1 MKYLQHKTYL
11 ILFIIYLINSNLYA
25 QDSTELQNVNTE
37 EIEFSIDSL
46 NNEARKVWKNEHF
59 DNAASLLVQVLQLNQ
74 AMDNK
79 KAIAKTCNK
88 LGFMY
93 LRISDDSRA
102 YSYFK
107 NALEIVKQKKL
118 KCNTIYTQ
126 LNLAYVSLQQDDA
139 DRMLIYLNDILSTV
153 FSTGDSSLI
162 KRTYG
167 LTALYY
173 EKVGESDKALDY
185 YRKYEEITY
194 AIFEKHRSTFWRNN
208 WKDII
213 LDSETNLLDDKIK
226 FALHYLQLKEKD
238 ARFLQVQKVKNILTS
253 GIVVNV
259 IILIVLFYL
268 LIDRI
273 RDNKTLNHKN
283 IEIEQQKE
291 ELLAQKDKLS
301 NQNKNITA
309 SINYALTIQN
319 ASLPSKNVI
328 AKGLDFG
335 IFYKP
340 KDIVSG
346 DFYWYHEIFDEC
358 KFIAVV
364 DSTGHGVPGAFM
376 SLIGIQLLNEI
387 VIEKGIHEPAQILD
401 YLNKGLSKAL
411 KQHTSENEDGMDVC
425 LCKIEKKT
433 DFTKIVFAGA
443 KRPLYYYSIGNNSFE
458 TIQGNSSST
467 GGRYAKKDNI
477 EYKQTELNVLTG
489 DCIVLSSDG
498 IIDQPVLYNKKYG
511 SQRLLETI
519 KANVSFPAEVQIKQL
534 ITDFSLALGEEVQRD
549 DISVMIIKF

>member
-1 MKYLQHKTYL
+1 MRYLQNKALNILL
-11 ILFIIYLINSNLYA
+11 IISLISSTLYA
-25 QDSTELQNVNTE
+25 IESKALSTTNTE
-37 EIEFSIDSL
+37 DVDFTIDSL
-46 NNEARKVWKNEHF
+46 NTEARKVWKNEHY
-59 DNAASLLVQVLQLNQ
+59 DNAASILVQVLQLNQ
-74 AMDNK
+74 TVDNK
-79 KAIAKTCNK
+79 KATAKTCNK
-88 LGFMY
+88 LGFIY
-93 LRISDDSRA
+93 LRLSDDSRA

-118 KCNTIYTQ
+118 KCNTLFTQ
-126 LNLAYVSLQQDDA
+126 LNLAYVSLQQDDV
-139 DRMLIYLNDILSTV
+139 DRMLIYLNDVLTSV

-173 EKVGESDKALDY
+173 EKIGETDKALNY
-185 YRKYEEITY
+185 YRKYEEITF
-194 AIFEKHRSTFWRNN
+194 AIFEKHRSSVWRNN

-319 ASLPSKNVI
+319 ASLPSKNII
-328 AKGLDFG
+328 AKSLDFG

-346 DFYWYHEIFDEC
+346 DFYWYHEINSEC
-358 KFIAVV
+358 VFIAVV

-387 VIEKGIHEPAQILD
+387 VIEKSVHEPAQILD
-401 YLNKGLSKAL
+401 FLNRGLSKAL

-425 LCKIEKKT
+425 MCKIVKKT
-433 DFTKIVFAGA
+433 DVTKIVFAGA
-443 KRPLYYYSIGNNSFE
+443 KRPLYYYSIVNNKFE
-458 TIQGNSSST
+458 TIQGNSNST
-467 GGRYAKKDNI
+467 GGRYAKKENI
-477 EYKQTELNVLTG
+477 EYKQTEINVSKG

-498 IIDQPVLYNKKYG
+498 IIDQPLLYNKKYG
-511 SQRLLETI
+511 SLRLLETL
-519 KANVSFPAEVQIKQL
+519 KANVSFSADVQIKQL
-534 ITDFSLALGEEVQRD
+534 ISDFSLALGEEIQRD
-549 DISVMIIKF
+549 DISVMVIKF

>member
-1 MKYLQHKTYL
+1 MRYLQYKA
-11 ILFIIYLINSNLYA
+11 FIILLIFSLISSTLYA
-25 QDSTELQNVNTE
+25 IESTALSTTN
-37 EIEFSIDSL
+37 IEDVEFTIDSL
-46 NNEARKVWKNEHF
+46 NTEARKVWKNEHY
-59 DNAASLLVQVLQLNQ
+59 DNAASILVQVLQLNQ
-74 AMDNK
+74 TVDNK
-79 KAIAKTCNK
+79 KATAKTCNK

-93 LRISDDSRA
+93 LRVSDDSRA

-139 DRMLIYLNDILSTV
+139 DRMLIYLNDVLTSV

-173 EKVGESDKALDY
+173 EKVGETDKALNY
-185 YRKYEEITY
+185 YRKYEEITF
-194 AIFEKHRSTFWRNN
+194 AIFEKHRSTVWRNN

-328 AKGLDFG
+328 AKSLDFG

-346 DFYWYHEIFDEC
+346 DFYWYHEISSEC
-358 KFIAVV
+358 VFIAVV

-387 VIEKGIHEPAQILD
+387 VIEKSIHEPAQILEN
-401 YLNKGLSKAL
+401 LNKGLSKAL

-425 LCKIEKKT
+425 LCKIEKKPEV
-433 DFTKIVFAGA
+433 TKIVFAGA
-443 KRPLYYYSIGNNSFE
+443 KRPLYYLSSAQNTFE

-467 GGRYAKKDNI
+467 GGRYAKKENI
-477 EYKQTELNVLTG
+477 EYKQTEFTVSTG
-489 DCIVLSSDG
+489 DCIILSSDG

-511 SQRLLETI
+511 SLRLLETI
-519 KANVSFPAEVQIKQL
+519 KANASYPADVQIKQL
-534 ITDFSLALGEEVQRD
+534 ISDFSLALGEEVQRD
-549 DISVMIIKF
+549 DISVMVIKF